1 MLVGQAGEL
10 RDRVNAMHAL
20 TGDWTPLLT
29 EAELQVLPLL
39 ATHLTIAEIAE
50 RRYVSRATIKTQA
63 VSIYR
68 KLEVTKRS
76 EAIER
81 AAELGLIDSLAVP
94 RSRDFARSG

>member
-1 MLVGQAGEL
+1 
-10 RDRVNAMHAL
+10 
-20 TGDWTPLLT
+20 
-29 EAELQVLPLL
+29 VLPLL

-68 KLEVTKRS
+68 KLEVTRRS

-81 AAELGLIDSLAVP
+81 AAKLGLIDSLAVP